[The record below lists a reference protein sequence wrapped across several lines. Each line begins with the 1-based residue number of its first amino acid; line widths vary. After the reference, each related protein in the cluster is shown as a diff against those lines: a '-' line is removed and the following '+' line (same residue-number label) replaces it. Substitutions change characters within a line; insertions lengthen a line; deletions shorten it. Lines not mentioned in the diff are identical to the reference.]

1 MPYLETADGIPIYY
15 VDEGPRTNS
24 AIFLIHGEPINSSF
38 WKRNIPELSSR
49 FRVVAMD
56 LRGRGE
62 SGKTDDGHNIAQYA
76 RDFRQ
81 MLEALGL
88 ERVVAVGWSLGGSVI
103 WDYIQQFGDERLIG
117 FVNVDQRPYRYVSE
131 EDFKQLL
138 NLLRRRRLRH
148 HKKVILDYLGPE
160 SLEEEGVVDWMAY
173 QCMNT
178 PSSAHIS
185 IMTESYYADY
195 RPFLSRVQVPTQIYW
210 AKYGL
215 IDGDLARMMA
225 EATPNCGL
233 VFFEHSGHMLPW
245 TEADRFNQELA
256 AFAGELLPSE

>member
-1 MPYLETADGIPIYY
+1 MPYLETDDGVPIYY

-24 AIFLIHGEPINSSF
+24 AIFLIHGEPLNSSF

-81 MLEALGL
+81 MLGALGL

-103 WDYIQQFGDERLIG
+103 WDYIQQFTDEGIIG
-117 FVNVDQRPYRYVSE
+117 IVNVDQRPYRYVSE
-131 EDFKQLL
+131 EDLKQRL
-138 NLLRRRRLRH
+138 NMVHSRRLRYH
-148 HKKVILDYLGPE
+148 RQAILDYLGPE
-160 SLEEEGVVDWMAY
+160 SREDEEVVDWMAY
-173 QCMNT
+173 QCMTT

-185 IMTESYYADY
+185 VYTDSYYADY
-195 RPFLSRVQVPTQIYW
+195 RPFLAQVQVPTQIFW

-215 IDGDLARMMA
+215 IDENMARMMA
-225 EATPNCGL
+225 EAGPGSRL

-245 TEADRFNQELA
+245 TEAEKFNEELA
-256 AFAGELLPSE
+256 AFAGELLPPP